1 VDDLKEFQKT
11 ASLNIASARK
21 EISDLCS
28 QEVEQYKEIYKKL
41 HKSFKA
47 KRLVRLY
54 SITVAFLAVSLFTGI
69 LLKETIDYRF
79 LFIISIFLLGW
90 GIVLLSSVYSLEDKL
105 VCQLDENQIL
115 REMMSSV
122 KEKVKKITDKNIS
135 PEIHNGLLELAQAIE
150 RNSAFFY
157 QDFNGNATNPSLEFY
172 YNFSNLRYNKNG
184 DVVLY
189 FISSFSFEG
198 ETWHGF
204 PSHTDVNLDE
214 SLNNYDFRRRD
225 RVF

>member
-1 VDDLKEFQKT
+1 MDDLKEFQKT

-54 SITVAFLAVSLFTGI
+54 SITVAFLAVSLFMGI
-69 LLKETIDYRF
+69 LPKETIDYRF

-90 GIVLLSSVYSLEDKL
+90 GIVLLSSVYSLEDKV
-105 VCQLDENQIL
+105 VCQLDKNQIL
-115 REMMSSV
+115 GEIISSV
-122 KEKVKKITDKNIS
+122 KKRIKKITDKNIS
-135 PEIHNGLLELAQAIE
+135 PEVHNGLLELAQAIE
-150 RNSAFFY
+150 RDSTFFY
-157 QDFNGNATNPSLEFY
+157 QDFKGNATNPRLEFY
-172 YNFSNLRYNKNG
+172 YNFGNLRYNKNG
-184 DVVLY
+184 GIELC

-198 ETWHGF
+198 KTWHGL
-204 PSHTDVNLDE
+204 PSHTNVSLDE
-214 SLNNYDFRRRD
+214 SLNTYEFARRD